1 MLACWA
7 DDLENINTLDK
18 LESAASSG
26 YSIGYLSSFLPSI
39 DAKEN
44 NYSFTL

>member
-18 LESAASSG
+18 LESAASSS
-26 YSIGYLSSFLPSI
+26 YSIGNLSSFLPSI

>member
-26 YSIGYLSSFLPSI
+26 YSIGNLSSFLPSI